1 MGNKHNNNDE
11 QEEKK
16 KYFSLVSQTILKHK
30 YIINHYPLN
39 TQISFQNNFLN
50 ENSNI
55 KKGKIRQKKLWK
67 TYLLNFFKK
76 RIQKGHEFY
85 SDIIHDMERQKFG
98 FEKKYLSIMFFIDY
112 EKTYNR
118 NNKDIYY
125 QKYINEK
132 EELDYEDILKK
143 RLSRYSNVEKA
154 VSQRTKSLM
163 NVDIDDTGNT
173 SFDKN
178 LKRMQVINLVKIIEK
193 QLEQKPHPINIV
205 ISIFEKHI
213 SSLIDNLR
221 DSYEKDYRSN
231 EELFLNKITK
241 LNDTIVTNIQ
251 KFAKRIHTATKLF
264 YSRVIH
270 LDCFEEEKDELINVI
285 MSILFNTGTLHEK
298 IFEMFSLE
306 YKKDINEL
314 KCKLGTKTNIR
325 PKDLQIDDKFCLD
338 ENTDRLINELK
349 EKYYKNNGCKN
360 EYKEKDKDKDEDE
373 EEKPLYD
380 IIFNSS
386 KNNTIIKKK
395 NIYKGYTSAIDII
408 KNKLPN
414 MKSPYKKMTL
424 IASLSTEINECIDFY
439 WDGRDQIIPK
449 AKYLVVNPDELL
461 KIFIYIVVSSQS
473 CELFIHRK
481 IAQKFTFKLTQQS
494 MIGFYN
500 STCDAA
506 ISYIQQNLLN
516 DEKSRIDNSINTIL
530 SDFEIL
536 TNEKKIKED
545 NRLYVD
551 GINDDDDDDDD
562 DNIIINE
569 QSGNK
574 GRYNTKISS
583 FNICTSFAESKN
595 KFHKNSSMVYFFEG
609 YNK

>member
-1 MGNKHNNNDE
+1 MGNKHNNNND

-30 YIINHYPLN
+30 DIINNYPLN
-39 TQISFQNNFLN
+39 TQISFQNNFSN
-50 ENSNI
+50 ENNNI

-76 RIQKGHEFY
+76 RIQKGHDFY
-85 SDIIHDMERQKFG
+85 SDIINDMEKQKFG
-98 FEKKYLSIMFFIDY
+98 FEKKYLSIMFFIDFD
-112 EKTYNR
+112 KTYNR
-118 NNKDIYY
+118 NNKDFYY

-143 RLSRYSNVEKA
+143 RLSRYSNVEKV

-163 NVDIDDTGNT
+163 NVDINDMGNT
-173 SFDKN
+173 SFEKN

-221 DSYEKDYRSN
+221 ESYERDYLSN
-231 EELFLNKITK
+231 EELFLKKITK
-241 LNDTIVTNIQ
+241 LNDTIVINIQ

-285 MSILFNTGTLHEK
+285 ISILFNTGTLHDK
-298 IFEMFSLE
+298 IFKMFSLQ
-306 YKKDINEL
+306 YKKDINEFR
-314 KCKLGTKTNIR
+314 CKLGAKINIK

-349 EKYYKNNGCKN
+349 EKYNKNNGYKN
-360 EYKEKDKDKDEDE
+360 EYKDEE

-380 IIFNSS
+380 ILFNSN
-386 KNNTIIKKK
+386 KNNPIIKKK

-408 KNKLPN
+408 KNQLPN
-414 MKSPYKKMTL
+414 EKSPYKKMAL

-439 WDGRDQIIPK
+439 WDGWDQIIPK
-449 AKYLVVNPDELL
+449 AKFLVVNPDELL

-473 CELFIHRK
+473 YELFLHRK
-481 IAQKFTFKLTQQS
+481 MAQKFTFKLTQQS

-516 DEKSRIDNSINTIL
+516 DEKGRIDNSINTIL
-530 SDFEIL
+530 SDFEL
-536 TNEKKIKED
+536 NEKKIKED
-545 NRLYVD
+545 NKLYID

-562 DNIIINE
+562 DNNININE
-569 QSGNK
+569 LSGNNINK
-574 GRYNTKISS
+574 KERYNTKISS
-583 FNICTSFAESKN
+583 FNICNSFVESKN
-595 KFHKNSSMVYFFEG
+595 KFQKNSSMIYFFEG
-609 YNK
+609 FNKNK